1 MPSVLIDFVQDF
13 SRSLN
18 SVHRCLQDFAPQSS
32 YMPPNLDNVVPH
44 LAKSNSGAN
53 LELGHAQVDALT
65 RLSRQRQMSMRNLR
79 NIRQSTGLSLFISSE
94 LSVDDDIKE
103 KRIAFIKIL
112 RTVYLR
118 LVDRGELDA
127 RGFLVYSLCRSTDS
141 AEVAAM
147 QGDSLDDWN
156 LLRKASDSWV
166 RSTETMV
173 RRIIDLKRLIKD
185 FNKGFHKEFFQIQQ
199 ALAFTYAHE
208 LARKSFKREFIQAE
222 QVTLTEAEK
231 VVLFESEQQQKLA
244 EEDLRKYDVA
254 NVNMVRSHYACQILL
269 NRAAYC
275 YKDQLGHGLITEM
288 EAGTLLEEIEG
299 LIKRLLECREP
310 IHKECD
316 CSVSEPPHSCIKAMF
331 KMPTLRRAAQ
341 IRKKSSE
348 STIISVTDQAKPIHS
363 CNITAEGVQESDV

>member
-1 MPSVLIDFVQDF
+1 
-13 SRSLN
+13 
-18 SVHRCLQDFAPQSS
+18 
-32 YMPPNLDNVVPH
+32 MPPNLDNVVPH
-44 LAKSNSGAN
+44 LAKSNSGTN
-53 LELGHAQVDALT
+53 MELGQAQVNALT

-79 NIRQSTGLSLFISSE
+79 NIRQSTGLSMFISSE
-94 LSVDDDIKE
+94 SSLDDEIKE

-118 LVDRGELDA
+118 LVDRGELDS

-156 LLRKASDSWV
+156 SLRKASDSWV
-166 RSTETMV
+166 RSSETMV
-173 RRIIDLKRLIKD
+173 RRMIDLKRLIKD
-185 FNKGFHKEFFQIQQ
+185 FNKGFHKEYFQIQQ

-222 QVTLTEAEK
+222 QITLTEAEK

-244 EEDLRKYDVA
+244 EDALSTYDVA

-275 YKDQLGHGLITEM
+275 YKDQLNHGLITEM

-299 LIKRLLECREP
+299 HIKMLLECRET
-310 IHKECD
+310 IHKECE
-316 CSVSEPPHSCIKAMF
+316 CSVSERPHSCIKIMF
-331 KMPTLRRAAQ
+331 KMPTLQRESQ
-341 IRKKSSE
+341 MRKKNSE
-348 STIISVTDQAKPIHS
+348 STIVSVTDQAKPNHS
-363 CNITAEGVQESDV
+363 SNATEGVQEPDV